1 MATIHA
7 DQALTTLM
15 VTFEV
20 TPETV
25 DHALGIIEPYVR
37 DFIAVQPGFVS
48 SNLHV
53 STDRSRI
60 VHYAQWRSQADF
72 DRFREKAQGR
82 PEIAALK
89 PYNASAKFFDIVL
102 SLDVPAAS

>member
-1 MATIHA
+1 VATISS
-7 DQALTTLM
+7 QQNLTTLM

-20 TPETV
+20 TPETR
-25 DHALGIIEPYVR
+25 DHALGIIEPYIR

-53 STDRSRI
+53 STCGTRI

-72 DRFREKAQGR
+72 DRFRDRAQGR
-82 PEIAALK
+82 PEIAALR
-89 PYNASAKFFDIVL
+89 PYNASARFYDIVL
-102 SLDVPAAS
+102 SLDAPGG